1 MCYGIYGGGGSPNT
15 EGDLGSFLLGI
26 SGDVERS
33 EVGGSEGTVVWGS
46 PDVDVFE
53 VEAGGEDGDR
63 GCWD

>member
-15 EGDLGSFLLGI
+15 EGEGSFLLGI
-26 SGDVERS
+26 SSDVERS

-46 PDVDVFE
+46 PNVDAFE

-63 GCWD
+63 GFLD